1 MKNIQKSIPQ
11 ESITSTT
18 KRTLPYV
25 RKYVI
30 IAIYEVLDN
39 YGAEYEKT
47 DDSTIVSEISIYGNK
62 SRFSISINN
71 EEMGTELTVIML
83 QPYTGLSDLGIQRSI
98 NAVADS
104 ISQYLENELVLSQLD
119 EIENNTK
126 SFSKAQKTGEIHY
139 EQTKKYEL

>member
-25 RKYVI
+25 RQYVI

-62 SRFSISINN
+62 SCFSISVNN
-71 EEMGTELTVIML
+71 EEMRTELTVIML

>member
-25 RKYVI
+25 RQYVI

-62 SRFSISINN
+62 SCFSISVNN
-71 EEMGTELTVIML
+71 EEMGTELTIIML

>member
-25 RKYVI
+25 RQYVI

-62 SRFSISINN
+62 SRFSISVNK

-126 SFSKAQKTGEIHY
+126 SFSKGSENRRNS
-139 EQTKKYEL
+139 L

>member
-62 SRFSISINN
+62 SCFSISVNN
-71 EEMGTELTVIML
+71 EETGTELTIIML

>member
-25 RKYVI
+25 RQYVI

-62 SRFSISINN
+62 SCFSISVIN
-71 EEMGTELTVIML
+71 EEMGTELTIIML